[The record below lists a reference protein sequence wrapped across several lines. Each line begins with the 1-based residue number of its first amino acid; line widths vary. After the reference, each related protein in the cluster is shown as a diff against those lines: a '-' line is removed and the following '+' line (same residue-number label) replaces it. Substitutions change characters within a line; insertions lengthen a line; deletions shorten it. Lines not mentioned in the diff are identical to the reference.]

1 LGEYKAF
8 IYLRLSI
15 LNTLLF
21 LPFRKP
27 LTYGK
32 KLKMLKALTFGGLD
46 SLLSIL
52 IPLSTFV

>member
-1 LGEYKAF
+1 MGEYKAF
-8 IYLRLSI
+8 ISLRLSI
-15 LNTLLF
+15 LNTLFF

-32 KLKMLKALTFGGLD
+32 KLKMLKVLTFGIFD

-52 IPLSTFV
+52 IPLSTSL